1 MYIYIF
7 TWLWIFKWIFDIRY
21 FGKYSLDLGRFHGDQ
36 MRIWFCV
43 MSLLS
48 HQGGWSPIRLSISN
62 EWMEDDPACQVYINI
77 FIQYNPK
84 WIPWYHILN
93 GHGNDIQYNGND
105 IQYHLMGDP
114 FYIKPRWVRN
124 FHAWWDDHHLL
135 KLLVTSGDHCI
146 KTLKLR

>member
-1 MYIYIF
+1 MIIVITLIVIMMMIIVIMCIYIYIF

-62 EWMEDDPACQVYINI
+62 EWMEDDPACQVYINM

-93 GHGNDIQYNGND
+93 IMSYKSKWSW
-105 IQYHLMGDP
+105 YP
-114 FYIKPRWVRN
+114 FNIMVMIFNITWWVI
-124 FHAWWDDHHLL
+124 H
-135 KLLVTSGDHCI
+135 SI
-146 KTLKLR
+146 